1 MLPKNFMQTIAERVG
16 RGWLQARGNLLR
28 IARRVTLM
36 FVAAALAGCGNIEH
50 KPLGF
55 AGTTVQTPN
64 DSKPRKIVIFF
75 DGTANDEGSDT
86 NIKRL
91 HSLITLQ
98 DRGDIAT
105 LYLHGV
111 GTKSDAVGAV
121 TGSGINA
128 RVIMAYEFVLN
139 HYRPE
144 DEVYIFGF
152 SRGAFSAR
160 ILTTLL
166 NFAGIVEERS
176 RPRRLTSHE
185 VAKLVHSATFPGF
198 GRGNVDASEG
208 RETRVQARLKDLAPQ
223 GVTLEVKLD
232 AQGRS
237 AVPVKVLG
245 LWDTVE
251 QLGPPDLPEQLTS
264 RYQKKLTGVDVGE
277 PNKRYGE
284 RLCNVE
290 HAYHALSIDDNRASV
305 FTPLLLSAPHSFA
318 GCAKYENDA
327 ASAQAKRAMRDGK
340 NRIKPG
346 RLQEV
351 WFSGAHADVGGGY
364 LNGTLNG
371 VSLNWMLNRLRPFD
385 LLPKTQ
391 VDVSTGAADVR
402 YVREDIF
409 GASHDPRS
417 GLGAIYP
424 ELTRDLVEYAVA
436 VQPISEGNLDGVV
449 PKLCVH
455 ESVLKRRSLMGY
467 KEHEYGQLEL
477 TRAES
482 VNLGFDFYKKTSW
495 KWLVEGGSEKPTK
508 GLPRQIT
515 IEKYPMCSFMVTE
528 AGAKT
533 TP

>member
-1 MLPKNFMQTIAERVG
+1 MRRHV
-16 RGWLQARGNLLR
+16 ARQITLL
-28 IARRVTLM
+28 
-36 FVAAALAGCGNIEH
+36 FVAAALVGCTSIEH
-50 KPLGF
+50 KPRGY
-55 AGTTVQTPN
+55 AGTTVQTPS

-98 DRGDIAT
+98 DRGDIAS

-111 GTKSDAVGAV
+111 GTKLDLAGAA

-128 RVIMAYEFVLN
+128 RVRIAYEFILN

-166 NFAGIVEERS
+166 NFAGVVVEKS
-176 RPRRLTSHE
+176 RPRRLTTHE
-185 VAKLVHSATFPGF
+185 AAKLAHEATFPCF
-198 GRGNVDASEG
+198 LLCPDVDTSEG
-208 RETRVQARLKDLAPQ
+208 REARVLDKLKDLAPR
-223 GVTLEVKLD
+223 GVELD
-232 AQGRS
+232 VEQDARGRR

-251 QLGPPDLPEQLTS
+251 QLGPPDLAEQLTS
-264 RYQKKLTGVDVGE
+264 RYQKRPPEVDVGE

-290 HAYHALSIDDNRASV
+290 NAYHALSIDDNRASI
-305 FTPLLLSAPHSFA
+305 FTPLLLSAPHLFA
-318 GCAKYENDA
+318 GCAPGENDG
-327 ASAQAKRAMRDGK
+327 ASAQATHDMRDRE

-364 LNGTLNG
+364 LNGALNG

-391 VDVSTGAADVR
+391 VDANTGAADVR

-417 GLGAIYP
+417 GLGAGYP
-424 ELTRDLVEYAVA
+424 ELTRDLVGYAVA
-436 VQPISEGNLDGVV
+436 VQPISRRNPDKAIL
-449 PKLCVH
+449 KLCVH

-467 KEHEYGQLEL
+467 KEHEYDQLEL
-477 TRAES
+477 TRATT
-482 VNLGFDFYKKTSW
+482 VNLGFDGYKKSSW
-495 KWLVEGGSEKPTK
+495 KWLIEGGPEEPPKDF
-508 GLPRQIT
+508 PRQIT
-515 IEKYPMCSFMVTE
+515 IEKYPMCSFMQTD

-533 TP
+533 TQ